1 MFSRTC
7 NVVLL
12 CNDDIVRFVA
22 FMLDT
27 SVNEMYAYVELLDQY
42 RIKTISDI
50 RKVKASGKFSTISVK
65 KFNRSASV
73 LEYL

>member
-1 MFSRTC
+1 
-7 NVVLL
+7 
-12 CNDDIVRFVA
+12 
-22 FMLDT
+22 MLDT